1 MYSGA
6 LRSVRK
12 LDKTIQIA
20 AAQAKQGARYDGSKS
35 LFNSPSLPVTSFR
48 GTARFR
54 LGANGAFQVCRLHF
68 QK

>member
-35 LFNSPSLPVTSFR
+35 LFQFAESTGHVLSRHGPFPP
-48 GTARFR
+48 G
-54 LGANGAFQVCRLHF
+54 G
-68 QK
+68 